1 MYIYA
6 YVCVSVCVHAY
17 TSELVLM
24 ELTPPEDN
32 DLAIDLGAIYTP
44 PLSEAIGTSVT
55 QSARGV
61 SVLLVCTVLCQDG
74 GGGAVGHC

>member
-1 MYIYA
+1 M
-6 YVCVSVCVHAY
+6 CVSVCVHM
-17 TSELVLM
+17 SELVLT

-32 DLAIDLGAIYTP
+32 DLAIDLRAIYTP
-44 PLSEAIGTSVT
+44 PLSEAIGASVT

-61 SVLLVCTVLCQDG
+61 SVLLVCTVLCWDG

>member
-1 MYIYA
+1 
-6 YVCVSVCVHAY
+6 
-17 TSELVLM
+17 M
-24 ELTPPEDN
+24 ELTPPEDD
-32 DLAIDLGAIYTP
+32 DLAIDFWAIYTP

-61 SVLLVCTVLCQDG
+61 SVLLACTVLHQDG

>member
-1 MYIYA
+1 
-6 YVCVSVCVHAY
+6 
-17 TSELVLM
+17 M

-32 DLAIDLGAIYTP
+32 DLAIDFWAIYTP

-61 SVLLVCTVLCQDG
+61 SVLLACTVLRQDG
-74 GGGAVGHC
+74 GSDAVGHC